1 MTFQMWQMSKIIA
14 LILSSDSNIRVYD
27 RRYLSYVDFSSPGC
41 PTDKHSVP
49 VKAFTIPSYED
60 RPFRVTSVSY
70 SSDETE
76 LLVSYSS
83 DHLYLFDA
91 TKEVKQIK
99 IFFGSTDGLLLINF
113 FL

>member
-1 MTFQMWQMSKIIA
+1 MIS
-14 LILSSDSNIRVYD
+14 SSDSNIRVYD

-91 TKEVKQIK
+91 TKEVH
-99 IFFGSTDGLLLINF
+99 
-113 FL
+113 